1 MIQFGGFDV
10 VPFLTVA
17 FMICIVAQTFCVY
30 LQSKYVMEDTKEY
43 AREHGYVETLFG
55 RRCYVPGIQ
64 DKNPASRAFAER
76 QAINAPLQGTAADI
90 IKRAMMRL
98 PGALAEAGLKTRMLL
113 QVHDELI
120 FEAPVDEAEQA
131 LALIRKIMSKSATL
145 DVPLE
150 VEANQAESWAS
161 AH

>member
-1 MIQFGGFDV
+1 MAPDAPSILFTGFEPSGDDHASAV
-10 VPFLTVA
+10 
-17 FMICIVAQTFCVY
+17 I
-30 LQSKYVMEDTKEY
+30 
-43 AREHGYVETLFG
+43 RELKAAHPSF
-55 RRCYVPGIQ
+55 P
-64 DKNPASRAFAER
+64 
-76 QAINAPLQGTAADI
+76 PLQGTAADI

>member
-1 MIQFGGFDV
+1 
-10 VPFLTVA
+10 
-17 FMICIVAQTFCVY
+17 
-30 LQSKYVMEDTKEY
+30 
-43 AREHGYVETLFG
+43 
-55 RRCYVPGIQ
+55 
-64 DKNPASRAFAER
+64 
-76 QAINAPLQGTAADI
+76 
-90 IKRAMMRL
+90 
-98 PGALAEAGLKTRMLL
+98 MLL

-150 VEANQAESWAS
+150 VEANQAESCAS